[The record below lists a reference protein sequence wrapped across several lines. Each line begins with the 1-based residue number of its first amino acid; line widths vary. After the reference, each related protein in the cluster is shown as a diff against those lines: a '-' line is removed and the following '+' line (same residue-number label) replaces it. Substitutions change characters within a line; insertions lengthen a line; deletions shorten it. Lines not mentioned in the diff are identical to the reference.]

1 MPTDRNAESDCMQCE
16 PGKHS
21 DTQGAG
27 SADVRASY
35 GAGKYLKT
43 QAMTRKAHDCVDPCV
58 MTRCQRQPMRH
69 DP

>member
-1 MPTDRNAESDCMQCE
+1 MPTDRNAGSDCMQCE

-43 QAMTRKAHDCVDPCV
+43 QAMTRKVTGTSVV
-58 MTRCQRQPMRH
+58 MASTQTPGM
-69 DP
+69 

>member
-1 MPTDRNAESDCMQCE
+1 MPTDRNAEPDCMQCE

-43 QAMTRKAHDCVDPCV
+43 QAITRKAHDCVDP
-58 MTRCQRQPMRH
+58 
-69 DP
+69 